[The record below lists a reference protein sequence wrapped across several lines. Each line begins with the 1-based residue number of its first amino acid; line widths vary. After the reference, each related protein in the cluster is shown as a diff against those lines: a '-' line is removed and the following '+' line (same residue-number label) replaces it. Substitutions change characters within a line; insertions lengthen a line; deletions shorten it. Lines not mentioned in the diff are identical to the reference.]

1 MADSTLGS
9 AFRADT
15 FTIQIDGAKLELLKS
30 VSGLSL
36 QVEVITSESITEDG
50 KRVLVKTPGKPTAP
64 SVTIVRGF
72 DKNKVLTEWIA
83 KSQADKIS
91 EAKKNITINLT
102 DSAKGQTR
110 TATLT
115 GVWVSRWSVSDVSA
129 GNSAEVDETV
139 VLECDGIEF
148 K

>member
-1 MADSTLGS
+1 MTTNTVGS

-30 VSGLSL
+30 VSGLSI

-50 KRVLVKTPGKPTAP
+50 KRVLVKTPGKPTSP

-72 DKNKVLTEWIA
+72 DKNPVLTDWIT
-83 KSQADKIS
+83 KCQGDKIA
-91 EAKKNITINLT
+91 EAKKNVTVALT
-102 DSAKGQTR
+102 DSARGETR

-129 GNSAEVDETV
+129 SSSSEVDETV
-139 VLECDGIEF
+139 VLECDDIQF